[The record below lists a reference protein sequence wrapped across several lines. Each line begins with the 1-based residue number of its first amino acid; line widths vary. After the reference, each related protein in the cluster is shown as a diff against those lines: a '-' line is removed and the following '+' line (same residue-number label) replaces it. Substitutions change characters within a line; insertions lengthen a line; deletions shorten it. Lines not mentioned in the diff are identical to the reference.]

1 MREVFEFLSI
11 FDWITPTIGF
21 VQDLVNDP
29 TPLQS
34 NSWTFFVPYNES
46 LGCGWNAANIERML
60 NQSGVKTWGG
70 QLTNGEYFFSVNLN
84 QAQWAEYLL
93 QRNGIPLTDL
103 SMGAPRP
110 KKKKGVSKNR
120 HSQPTGN
127 PLSFLDDFLNN
138 L

>member
-21 VQDLVNDP
+21 VQDIVNDP

-34 NSWTFFVPYNES
+34 NSWTFFVPYNQA
-46 LGCGWNAANIERML
+46 LGNGWNPANIERML
-60 NQSGVKTWGG
+60 KQHGIKTWGG
-70 QLTNGEYFFSVNLN
+70 QLTNGEYFFSVKLN

-93 QRNGIPLTDL
+93 QRNGIPLTEL
-103 SMGAPRP
+103 SMGAPRL
-110 KKKKGVSKNR
+110 KKKKRPPRKQR
-120 HSQPTGN
+120 RQPN
-127 PLSFLDDFLNN
+127 DDPLSFLDDFLNT